1 MLAILG
7 NSRPLFAFFSS
18 EEQDSDYLKVVSAQ
32 RGFLARTRFSQSD
45 GGCKNM
51 PLVCGYMGY
60 VIPISP
66 FKVFGDPAGPFLWAP
81 FKG

>member
-7 NSRPLFAFFSS
+7 KSRLLFAFFSS
-18 EEQDSDYLKVVSAQ
+18 EEENSDSPKS
-32 RGFLARTRFSQSD
+32 RFLAQEELFSQSD

-51 PLVCGYMGY
+51 PLVFGYMGY

-66 FKVFGDPAGPFLWAP
+66 FKVFGTLLVPSFGPL
-81 FKG
+81 

>member
-7 NSRPLFAFFSS
+7 NSCGLFAFFSS
-18 EEQDSDYLKVVSAQ
+18 EESKFRQSKTVVFELKKSS
-32 RGFLARTRFSQSD
+32 FSQSD

-81 FKG
+81 LK